1 MIGIKI
7 ASGEFY
13 PIMAEGGR
21 SAKRLILTTIRDN
34 QEKVHIDLYRCA
46 DGTLEEEGFIG
57 RLIID
62 GISPKPKRGPEI
74 ELALSLDESLTLT
87 ARAIDLETNKRK
99 SVRVSMGEPRT
110 EEAEE
115 FTVPDFE
122 LSEPEAF
129 SPPDLG
135 ESPLVMPSFQSEAEQ
150 KEEPPEAEGTEYAAF
165 VPPLT
170 EKPEIKISQETTY
183 KEMAEKKPFP
193 LWIIIIVLA
202 AIAALLLLFLFVYK
216 LGENQGSKRL
226 AQAPSPIAVA
236 TSTVEPSLAPT
247 ASPTVEPTL
256 EPTFEATLEAIATPE
271 ITLEPTLTPSPT
283 PLKKAVGKNGSKGVT
298 HKIRWG
304 DTLWDISIRYYG
316 TPWMYKKIA
325 RANKIKNPDLIISG
339 RKLWIPPR

>member
-21 SAKRLILTTIRDN
+21 SAKRLVLTTIKDN
-34 QEKVHIDLYRCA
+34 QDTVHIDLYRCA

-62 GISPKPKRGPEI
+62 GITPKPKRGPEI

-87 ARAIDLETNKRK
+87 ARAVDLETNKRK
-99 SVRVSMGEPRT
+99 SVHVSLGEPRV
-110 EEAEE
+110 EAEE
-115 FTVPDFE
+115 FSVPDFE
-122 LSEPEAF
+122 LSEPESF
-129 SPPDLG
+129 TPPDLG
-135 ESPLVMPSFQSEAEQ
+135 ESPLEMPSFETEGEKEKTEEPIEAEN
-150 KEEPPEAEGTEYAAF
+150 TDYAAY

-216 LGENQGSKRL
+216 LGENQGSKRV
-226 AQAPSPIAVA
+226 AQAPSPIPVA
-236 TSTVEPSLAPT
+236 TSTFEATLPPT
-247 ASPTVEPTL
+247 ASPTEEPTL
-256 EPTFEATLEAIATPE
+256 EPTLEAIATPE
-271 ITLEPTLTPSPT
+271 ITQEPTLTPSPT
-283 PLKKAVGKNGSKGVT
+283 PLKKALGKNGSKGVT
-298 HKIRWG
+298 HRIRWG

-339 RKLWIPPR
+339 HKLWIPPR